1 MCISAAIIAGASL
14 AASAVGTA
22 ASISSAKANAKM
34 QKYQLEEQRKQLN
47 EEREVARLQAMEAE
61 NARLEEFRRQR
72 AANIAAIA
80 ASGVGENRSFL
91 QGIAP
96 AEDKALRLDL
106 RNIRMGNLMMQNRLA
121 TQIRVNRLSQSVA
134 SVNAR
139 NQIIGAVAGFAGD
152 AAMAGSTYNKTKTPS
167 TGG

>member
-14 AASAVGTA
+14 AASAAGTA
-22 ASISSAKANAKM
+22 VSISSAKANAKM
-34 QKYQLEEQRKQLN
+34 QKNQLEEQRKQLN
-47 EEREVARLQAMEAE
+47 EEREIARLQAMEAE
-61 NARLEEFRRQR
+61 NARLEEFRRTR
-72 AANIAAIA
+72 AANLAAIA

-96 AEDKALRLDL
+96 AEEKALGMDL
-106 RNIRMGNLMMQNRLA
+106 RNIRMGNLVNQNRLA
-121 TQIRVNRLSQSVA
+121 SQIRVNRLSQSVA

-139 NQIIGAVAGFAGD
+139 NQVIGALAGFAGD
-152 AAMAGSTYNKTKTPS
+152 AASIGSSYNKTKTPS